1 MERRAEVCDS
11 AAAELTRLE
20 EDRESEIDGLEREVV
35 VLVDEQEVLG
45 LEVAVHDPER
55 VAGLDDA
62 DDDPGELGGLALA
75 VVAALY
81 DPVEELA
88 PGAELH
94 DDVDVELVLVGALD
108 GDDVGVAGEVVHD
121 LDLAA
126 HVVDVL
132 PGDELALGDGLAGVV
147 DPRGELGAEEGGA
160 ELPLPELPAERVEVA
175 EVGGG
180 VAEHGPQVRRRA
192 GPAAPHGGGGRRR
205 RRVGVR
211 GGGRR
216 WRLPGRVVGHG
227 AGAVLGGGVAL
238 RRRGVLE
245 AVLVLGSK
253 GAAACVAHQTTGWS
267 RRPWRMKLRTVGHG
281 RLRARADSRERQRHQ
296 RTEPLIWVGSGVGTG
311 NGGERRKTGAGAR
324 SRSSGLASRDLTLTT
339 RRQLQL
345 LLLHGGFSFL
355 SLQLGSGHVSG
366 ESERTQR
373 LVAVRALVRSFVWIV
388 PVCGLG
394 LGLGLGSGRR

>member
-1 MERRAEVCDS
+1 
-11 AAAELTRLE
+11 LTRLE
-20 EDRESEIDGLEREVV
+20 EDRESEIDGLEREVI

-45 LEVAVHDPER
+45 LEVPVHDTEG

-126 HVVDVL
+126 HVVHVL

-175 EVGGG
+175 EVGGC
-180 VAEHGPQVRRRA
+180 VAEHGPEVRRRA
-192 GPAAPHGGGGRRR
+192 SRAAPHGGGGRRR
-205 RRVGVR
+205 RVGVR
-211 GGGRR
+211 GGGRCG
-216 WRLPGRVVGHG
+216 LPGRVVGAG
-227 AGAVLGGGVAL
+227 AGAVLGVVAL
-238 RRRGVLE
+238 RRGVLE
-245 AVLVLGSK
+245 AVQVLGSK
-253 GAAACVAHQTTGWS
+253 GAAACVAHQTTG
-267 RRPWRMKLRTVGHG
+267 
-281 RLRARADSRERQRHQ
+281 
-296 RTEPLIWVGSGVGTG
+296 
-311 NGGERRKTGAGAR
+311 
-324 SRSSGLASRDLTLTT
+324 
-339 RRQLQL
+339 
-345 LLLHGGFSFL
+345 
-355 SLQLGSGHVSG
+355 
-366 ESERTQR
+366 
-373 LVAVRALVRSFVWIV
+373 
-388 PVCGLG
+388 
-394 LGLGLGSGRR
+394 

>member
-1 MERRAEVCDS
+1 
-11 AAAELTRLE
+11 
-20 EDRESEIDGLEREVV
+20 
-35 VLVDEQEVLG
+35 
-45 LEVAVHDPER
+45 VHDTEG

-192 GPAAPHGGGGRRR
+192 GPAAPHGGCGGGGRRW

-211 GGGRR
+211 GGGRLR
-216 WRLPGRVVGHG
+216 GLPGRVVGHG
-227 AGAVLGGGVAL
+227 AGAVLGGGAAL

-281 RLRARADSRERQRHQ
+281 RLRARAASRSRERQRHQ
-296 RTEPLIWVGSGVGTG
+296 RKESLIWVGSVGSRD
-311 NGGERRKTGAGAR
+311 GER
-324 SRSSGLASRDLTLTT
+324 
-339 RRQLQL
+339 
-345 LLLHGGFSFL
+345 
-355 SLQLGSGHVSG
+355 
-366 ESERTQR
+366 
-373 LVAVRALVRSFVWIV
+373 
-388 PVCGLG
+388 
-394 LGLGLGSGRR
+394 GREEKNWGWCS